1 MVWLERAW
9 FDVLSALGRCDC
21 IEEEAAAAERL
32 VLSHVGCC

>member
-21 IEEEAAAAERL
+21 IEEEAAAERL